1 MSATWRSVLLGLFL
15 IAAAALVLLWGDL
28 DARKARPAPLE
39 RPTRIALA
47 YFAPEVTVE
56 ECMQGLLKELER
68 EGWTEGRNL
77 EVRRVHAQG
86 EIAGIATMLQGLDSE
101 SFDAIVTFSTPVL
114 AAATSMVRRNKIVLT
129 YCFDPVAAGAG
140 RSLDDHLPF
149 LTGIGSFPPLEKLLS
164 AAQGITPPRKRMG
177 VVYNASEA
185 NSSRRVE
192 AARKA
197 LESSSLTLDAIS
209 ITSSSD
215 VAMAAQAL
223 VARGADCIWAVG
235 DNTAVQA
242 IDALIRVASDAR
254 IPVIADDPTHVD
266 KGAVA
271 GIGVAFH
278 EVGRRTAPVLAR
290 VLRGEDPARI
300 PIRQLE
306 MLDVACD
313 PARAQA
319 LGIQLPEA
327 VLQAA
332 NRGPYVRS
340 SAPARNRIIDLVIHN
355 ESETVE
361 QCVRGVRSGFREAGW
376 IEGVNCTLRVRSA
389 QGDISTLATIMDA
402 VASGDGEL
410 VIPLATPALQAAL
423 RRIKD
428 KPIVYALV
436 ASGVTAG
443 AAKSA
448 TEHVPNVIGSDVPAP
463 IEEGVELLLRLRPD
477 IRSIGTLFV
486 PGEVNSVLYKEQLER
501 VAAAR
506 KLAVVAIGVTSV
518 SEVNDAALA
527 LCSRRPDAICQI
539 LDSASASGFARI
551 AAAADREAIP
561 VIGFAPDTIHKG
573 AVLTIARDFE
583 RNGARAAQLAI
594 EVLSGADPAR
604 MPLGVDQATWLALNP
619 AAASR
624 LGIRFPD
631 ELRQRAQLILG
642 QEQSR

>member
-1 MSATWRSVLLGLFL
+1 MLGLFL
-15 IAAAALVLLWGDL
+15 IHAAALVLLLGDL
-28 DARKARPAPLE
+28 DARRARPAPLE

-86 EIAGIATMLQGLDSE
+86 EIAGIATMLQALDSE
-101 SFDAIVTFSTPVL
+101 SYDAIVTFSTPVL
-114 AAATSMVRRNKIVLT
+114 AAATSMVRRNKVVLT

-140 RSLDDHLPF
+140 RSLEDHLPF

-164 AAQGITPPRKRMG
+164 TAQGITPPRKRMG

-197 LESSSLTLDAIS
+197 LQSGSLALDAVSIASSSE
-209 ITSSSD
+209 

-223 VARGADCIWAVG
+223 IARGADCIWAVG

-242 IDALIRVASDAR
+242 IDALIRVANDAR

-290 VLRGEDPARI
+290 VMRGEDPARI

-306 MLDVACD
+306 VLDVACN

-327 VLQAA
+327 VLRAA

-340 SAPARNRIIDLVIHN
+340 AAQVHHRIIDLVIHN

-361 QCVRGVRSGFREAGW
+361 QCVQGVRNGLREAGW
-376 IEGVNCTLRVRSA
+376 IEGVDCTLRVRSA
-389 QGDISTLATIMDA
+389 QGDISTLSTIMDA

-423 RRIKD
+423 RRITN

-448 TEHVPNVIGSDVPAP
+448 TDHVHNVIGSDVPAP

-477 IRSIGTLFV
+477 TRSIGTLFV

-501 VAAAR
+501 VASAR
-506 KLAVVAIGVTSV
+506 KLAVIAIGVTSV
-518 SEVNDAALA
+518 SEVSDAALA
-527 LCSRRPDAICQI
+527 LCSRKPDAICQI
-539 LDSASASGFARI
+539 LDSASASGFALI

-561 VIGFAPDTIHKG
+561 VVGFAPDTIRKG
-573 AVLTIARDFE
+573 AMLTIARDFE
-583 RNGARAAQLAI
+583 RNGARAAQLAV
-594 EVLSGADPAR
+594 EVLSGANPAQ
-604 MPLGVDQATWLALNP
+604 MPLSVDQATWLALNP
-619 AAASR
+619 AVASR
-624 LGIRFPD
+624 HGIEFPE
-631 ELRQRAQLILG
+631 ELRRLAQLIVG
-642 QEQSR
+642 QEQNR